1 MEDGVK
7 RVGNDRVESESKPCW
22 VALAELVPAMP
33 EDAPAIAA
41 LAAEIWPTA
50 YSAILTSDQ
59 IDYMLGWMYDPDR
72 LAGEMCGG
80 LAYRWIEWESR
91 RCGFVAY
98 GPVESDGD
106 CPLHKFYLL
115 PDCQGRGI
123 GSAAMLALLG
133 EMRRAGVRSCRL
145 RVNRHN
151 AAVHF
156 YKKHGFAIESE
167 DCRDIGGGFVM
178 DDFVMVRAM
187 E

>member
-7 RVGNDRVESESKPCW
+7 RVESGTKPCW
-22 VALAELVPAMP
+22 VALADLVPACP
-33 EDAPAIAA
+33 EDAPAIAE
-41 LAAEIWPTA
+41 LAAEIWPAA
-50 YSAILTSDQ
+50 YSAILPAGQ
-59 IDYMLGWMYDPDR
+59 IEYMLGWMYDPGR
-72 LAGEMCGG
+72 LADEMRGG
-80 LAYRWIEWESR
+80 VAFHWIEWENR
-91 RCGFVAY
+91 RCGFVAF

-115 PDCQGRGI
+115 PECQGRGV
-123 GSAAMLALLG
+123 GSAAMLAMLQ
-133 EMRRAGVRSCRL
+133 EMRSAGAKRCRL

-156 YKKHGFAIESE
+156 YQKHGFAIEAE